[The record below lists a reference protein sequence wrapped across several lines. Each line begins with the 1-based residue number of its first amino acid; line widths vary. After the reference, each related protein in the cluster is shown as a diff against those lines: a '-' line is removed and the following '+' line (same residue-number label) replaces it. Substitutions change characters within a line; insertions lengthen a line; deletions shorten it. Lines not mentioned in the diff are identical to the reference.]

1 MKVTVT
7 IEDEIADISGLVGSL
22 AGYFGNMK
30 PSPWANVPP
39 HVSTP
44 AKAADFPSTTC
55 TGEVNSS
62 PPAGHTWEMKNAKPH
77 HPQRGE
83 D

>member
-22 AGYFGNMK
+22 ADYFSNMK

-44 AKAADFPSTTC
+44 AKTVDY
-55 TGEVNSS
+55 
-62 PPAGHTWEMKNAKPH
+62 PP